1 MRKVFLI
8 VVLLQVRLGMFP
20 TASFAFIPQP
30 WMEKVKGEA
39 GDKLDDAD
47 KLGMALEYF
56 SSGKYHECLLLLQ
69 QLDKHYRLNPRY
81 RAYLG
86 VCYYYE
92 WNFEQASKVLDEVM
106 PRLSAFAPHERS
118 FYYWADAESH
128 FNLREYQQAI
138 PLYLDMLTLCHDNEK
153 PDAQCRL
160 GFCYMFAGDYVSART
175 FYRQALDGYL
185 RYRNTPDE
193 QPRIAQ
199 IRHMLR
205 GIDDLL
211 HVGIDKR
218 EGQ

>member
-1 MRKVFLI
+1 
-8 VVLLQVRLGMFP
+8 
-20 TASFAFIPQP
+20 
-30 WMEKVKGEA
+30 MEEKA
-39 GDKLDDAD
+39 GDAD

-69 QLDKHYRLNPRY
+69 RLDKHYKLNPRY

-92 WNFEQASKVLDEVM
+92 WDFKQACKVLDEVM

-128 FNLREYQQAI
+128 FNLQEYQQAI
-138 PLYLDMLTLCHDNEK
+138 PLYLDMLTLCYDNEK
-153 PDAQCRL
+153 PDAQYRL
-160 GFCYMFAGDYVSART
+160 GFCYMFAGDYAHAHT
-175 FYRQALDGYL
+175 YYRQALDGYL
-185 RYRNTPDE
+185 KYRNTPDE

-199 IRHMLR
+199 IKHMLR

-211 HVGIDKR
+211 HVGVDKR